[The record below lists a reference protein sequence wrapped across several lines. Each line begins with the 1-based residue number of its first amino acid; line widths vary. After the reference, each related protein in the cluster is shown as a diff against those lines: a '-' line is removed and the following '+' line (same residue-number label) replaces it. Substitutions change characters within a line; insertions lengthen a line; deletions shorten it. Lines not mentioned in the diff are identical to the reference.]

1 VTVIHIGIVSG
12 DAAAVAMRLRA
23 FKGSRFAGIVRG
35 SSLPFAECR
44 DAFAA
49 PARWRD
55 RATKSNL
62 QAGAKS

>member
-1 VTVIHIGIVSG
+1 VIHIGIVWG
-12 DAAAVAMRLRA
+12 DAAAVAMRPPA
-23 FKGSRFAGIVRG
+23 FNGRRFAGIARV

-55 RATKSNL
+55 RAAKSNL